1 MPLTSRTW
9 RAKVPDIVSWISVLA
24 AIFSVIEYFE
34 RYSRNHVLS
43 VIRPVV
49 DVFNIVHGPSIFLA
63 LLLLVFASAAYR
75 RKRVVVW
82 LICLVQVF
90 MLVVIGV
97 ELGAR
102 DDVGQPAGD
111 WYLYLNAAIS
121 IVILVALLLLRNEF
135 TSHINAGAAVKG
147 ALALVVGQALVL
159 VLGYWLVNI
168 WPGRLAEGSVRLE
181 WVAASAFGYNLFTE
195 ESILPHGGHLWLA
208 WVISVLSLVALL
220 VSLRIFLR
228 SQKPGLRSAQDDL
241 DLHRC
246 LADYPG
252 DSLSYFATGNVRQV
266 CFSRD
271 RKAAVSYAVVGDVA
285 LAGGDPIGDPASWE
299 DAVSEWLKYVYRAG
313 HVPGVISCSN
323 TGARV
328 FRAAG
333 FRIRA
338 MGDEA
343 IVVVDDFNS
352 NLPTTKPLQ
361 EARRRVQ
368 RAGVDIECR
377 KLLVLSDE
385 ERAEVADAA
394 ERFRRGDE
402 RGFSMALDRF
412 LEPLDGDQT
421 VVTARDTEGNLEAVL
436 TFVPWG
442 RQGLSLNLMRR
453 SRTSTNGVI
462 EAMVLNLIDYC
473 REHRVE
479 KISLNF
485 AMFRHVF
492 EEGEAVDAGFTQRAL
507 RNFMVFASK
516 FWQLQSLYESNARYL
531 PEWQTRYFG
540 YPGTWQMTSIIIAS
554 GRAEGFLPG
563 LGWEPPGTP
572 SWVRDEEHIRAVRKI
587 YEDAVQIDYEP
598 AKLNEQQRVRR
609 AKATRLEAAGMDP
622 YPPGQPQERPVAVS
636 LVDSHDGEEIWVHA
650 RIQAKRN
657 HGGLTFVDLY
667 DGLSGTQALFE
678 SHAASDYALVR
689 LLDVGDTIAVHGR
702 VGTSNTGERTVFVD
716 QWRMLA
722 KSLRP
727 VPPPSV
733 AIDRQ
738 TLARDRTL
746 QFINQ
751 PRSMTLLHY
760 RSRAGAALRRFLT
773 DEGYSEVETPILNP
787 VSGGANAR
795 PFFTHLNAYNA
806 TVSLRIAPELYLKRL
821 AIGGMKAVFELG
833 KSFRNEGVD
842 ATHNPE
848 FISLEAYKAGS
859 DYTDMR
865 TMTENLIRASIQAI
879 HGKQVIWQPKDVIED
894 LHARRLPTAPEL
906 HLSEGPGVAD
916 PTASEEERAY
926 SDVFHNSPVELV
938 EVDVSEPW
946 PVVTVLE
953 GISVATGQHV
963 DSDTSV
969 EQLCALA
976 EKHGVDVGIEPSW
989 AHAVN
994 ELYEALVEPTTS
1006 YPTFYTDFPAEISPL
1021 TRGHRSDEKLAEK
1034 WDLVAFGMELGTA
1047 YTELTDP
1054 REQAKRFYEQSLAAA
1069 AGDPEAMSL
1078 DQDFL
1083 DAMELGLVPTGGM
1096 GMGFDR
1102 MVMLICGTD
1111 IRQVITFPYVR
1122 PLER

>member
-361 EARRRVQ
+361 EARRSA
-368 RAGVDIECR
+368 RAWTSNAASSWRSPMTSAR
-377 KLLVLSDE
+377 KSPMP
-385 ERAEVADAA
+385 
-394 ERFRRGDE
+394 RRG
-402 RGFSMALDRF
+402 SA
-412 LEPLDGDQT
+412 
-421 VVTARDTEGNLEAVL
+421 AA
-436 TFVPWG
+436 
-442 RQGLSLNLMRR
+442 
-453 SRTSTNGVI
+453 TS
-462 EAMVLNLIDYC
+462 
-473 REHRVE
+473 
-479 KISLNF
+479 
-485 AMFRHVF
+485 
-492 EEGEAVDAGFTQRAL
+492 
-507 RNFMVFASK
+507 
-516 FWQLQSLYESNARYL
+516 
-531 PEWQTRYFG
+531 
-540 YPGTWQMTSIIIAS
+540 
-554 GRAEGFLPG
+554 
-563 LGWEPPGTP
+563 
-572 SWVRDEEHIRAVRKI
+572 
-587 YEDAVQIDYEP
+587 
-598 AKLNEQQRVRR
+598 
-609 AKATRLEAAGMDP
+609 
-622 YPPGQPQERPVAVS
+622 AVS
-636 LVDSHDGEEIWVHA
+636 
-650 RIQAKRN
+650 
-657 HGGLTFVDLY
+657 
-667 DGLSGTQALFE
+667 
-678 SHAASDYALVR
+678 
-689 LLDVGDTIAVHGR
+689 
-702 VGTSNTGERTVFVD
+702 
-716 QWRMLA
+716 
-722 KSLRP
+722 
-727 VPPPSV
+727 
-733 AIDRQ
+733 
-738 TLARDRTL
+738 
-746 QFINQ
+746 
-751 PRSMTLLHY
+751 
-760 RSRAGAALRRFLT
+760 
-773 DEGYSEVETPILNP
+773 
-787 VSGGANAR
+787 
-795 PFFTHLNAYNA
+795 
-806 TVSLRIAPELYLKRL
+806 
-821 AIGGMKAVFELG
+821 
-833 KSFRNEGVD
+833 
-842 ATHNPE
+842 
-848 FISLEAYKAGS
+848 
-859 DYTDMR
+859 
-865 TMTENLIRASIQAI
+865 
-879 HGKQVIWQPKDVIED
+879 
-894 LHARRLPTAPEL
+894 
-906 HLSEGPGVAD
+906 
-916 PTASEEERAY
+916 
-926 SDVFHNSPVELV
+926 
-938 EVDVSEPW
+938 PW
-946 PVVTVLE
+946 P
-953 GISVATGQHV
+953 
-963 DSDTSV
+963 
-969 EQLCALA
+969 
-976 EKHGVDVGIEPSW
+976 
-989 AHAVN
+989 
-994 ELYEALVEPTTS
+994 
-1006 YPTFYTDFPAEISPL
+1006 
-1021 TRGHRSDEKLAEK
+1021 
-1034 WDLVAFGMELGTA
+1034 
-1047 YTELTDP
+1047 
-1054 REQAKRFYEQSLAAA
+1054 
-1069 AGDPEAMSL
+1069 
-1078 DQDFL
+1078 
-1083 DAMELGLVPTGGM
+1083 
-1096 GMGFDR
+1096 
-1102 MVMLICGTD
+1102 
-1111 IRQVITFPYVR
+1111 
-1122 PLER
+1122 